1 MNVAVG
7 GTNGFFPDS
16 VPNYPASK
24 PWKNTSSEGPKEF
37 WLGKD
42 GWYPTWEGKTPP
54 CRSNGS
60 DSTKTNW
67 TRTLPTSVDT
77 FDTIWD
83 IV

>member
-42 GWYPTWEGKTPP
+42 GWYPTWEGEDASMQVKWV
-54 CRSNGS
+54 RFYQ
-60 DSTKTNW
+60 D
-67 TRTLPTSVDT
+67 
-77 FDTIWD
+77 
-83 IV
+83 